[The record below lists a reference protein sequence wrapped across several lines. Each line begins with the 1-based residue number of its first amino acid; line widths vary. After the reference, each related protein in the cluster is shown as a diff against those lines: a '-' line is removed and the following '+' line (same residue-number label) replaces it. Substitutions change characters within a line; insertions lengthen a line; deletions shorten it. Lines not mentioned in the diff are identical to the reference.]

1 MPLKVSLR
9 KPVQQAIPE
18 ENLAAP
24 SPKLGRLARKQVD
37 VRRGMPTDTAKLA
50 PATAKTAATTQSI
63 TPASPA
69 LSAAEMVERAKA
81 EIRSD
86 VNRTVGDSM
95 RSGSASLIRTPSPIE
110 RATTQAR
117 QGIEHLAEG
126 LTRITL
132 PSGRQY
138 CLKDLP
144 EIVKR
149 DGPVEPMAV
158 PMNCP

>member
-9 KPVQQAIPE
+9 KPLQQAIPE
-18 ENLAAP
+18 ANPTAP
-24 SPKLGRLARKQVD
+24 SPKLGRLPRKQVD
-37 VRRGMPTDTAKLA
+37 VRRGMPTDAAKLA
-50 PATAKTAATTQSI
+50 PLTA
-63 TPASPA
+63 PAA

-95 RSGSASLIRTPSPIE
+95 RSGSTSLIRAPSAIE

-132 PSGRQY
+132 AGGRQY

-149 DGPVEPMAV
+149 DGPVVPMAV